1 MPRRSAI
8 PALFRVVNEH
18 RVVAEEVTR
27 AAQDEYGADYDGAAQ
42 LYVATGTDLK
52 DLTFTLSARH
62 PGLPV
67 RALVHQN
74 SQYFEVKSVPATT
87 TLSKSSLVVHDLADL
102 ATGVSVQDN
111 NGTPLK
117 VVFTHGAKSMT
128 DHSMTVEKTDEVAV
142 TAAPVRAQLTPT
154 KGLQVLAAGAP
165 LSTKVNTRIID
176 SGGNVKTLPAHP

>member
-1 MPRRSAI
+1 MRRQSAI
-8 PALFRVVNEH
+8 PALFPVVNEH

-87 TLSKSSLVVHDLADL
+87 TLPKSSLVVHDLADL

-117 VVFTHGAKSMT
+117 
-128 DHSMTVEKTDEVAV
+128 
-142 TAAPVRAQLTPT
+142 VRAQLTPT

-176 SGGNVKTLPAHP
+176 SGGNVKTLPAHPSAGNCRVPGHNAGSIVAIAS